1 MVDARSDRPRRVLH
15 VCTILLTARVFIAPV
30 VRHLQS
36 VGYEVA
42 VACSSEQAA
51 DGPELPT
58 DTGVAG
64 CPLFPV
70 QIPRQIRPIGDLI
83 AVYELYKVIARFKP
97 QIVHTQTSKAGIVG
111 RLAAWLAG
119 VPIIVHTAH
128 AFSFHPYLPPMIHW
142 LYVLIE
148 KWAGRFAD
156 VVLVDTD
163 SVRAEGLRYGVVTDP
178 KKLVTIPMGI
188 DLKKFS
194 PFPIQNNN
202 IFQVFGIMPQSLV
215 VGTIARLVPDK
226 GLDCFIKM
234 ASLVLTQCQGV
245 HFLIVG
251 DGPLRR
257 TLERQAGDLG
267 IRSSVIFAGHRSDVP
282 ELLNAMDVFVLPTRR
297 EGFGVVFAEAMAM
310 KKPVV
315 GSMIGPVAEVVEDG
329 VTGFLVPPQSAEQ
342 FAERVVQL
350 LCDEEKRKTFGEA
363 GRRRVEARFSEAH
376 MCVQIEKQYQA
387 LLASKGLI

>member
-1 MVDARSDRPRRVLH
+1 MVAARSDRPIRVLH

-42 VACSSEQAA
+42 VACSSEKAA
-51 DGPELPT
+51 DAPGLLADIES
-58 DTGVAG
+58 DG
-64 CPLFPV
+64 CQLFSVP
-70 QIPRQIRPIGDLI
+70 ISRQIRPTSDLLAI
-83 AVYELYKVIARFKP
+83 YKLYRVIKRFEP

-111 RLAAWLAG
+111 RIAAWLAG
-119 VPIIVHTAH
+119 VPVIVHTAH
-128 AFSFHPYLPPMIHW
+128 AFSFHPYLPPAVYW
-142 LYVLIE
+142 FYVFIE
-148 KWAGRFAD
+148 KWAGRFSD
-156 VVLVDTD
+156 VILVDTD
-163 SVRAEGLRYGVVTDP
+163 SVRDDGLRHRVVMDP
-178 KKLVTIPMGI
+178 RKLVTIPMGI

-194 PFPIQNNN
+194 PSLRGNSN
-202 IFQVFGIMPQSLV
+202 ILEVLGIMPQSIV

-245 HFLIVG
+245 IFLIVG
-251 DGPLRR
+251 DGPLRQ
-257 TLERQAGDLG
+257 TLELQAGDLG
-267 IRSSVIFAGHRSDVP
+267 IGSSVIFAGHRSDVP
-282 ELLNAMDVFVLPTRR
+282 ELLNAMDVFVLPTLR

-350 LCDEEKRKTFGEA
+350 LCDGTKRKTFGEA

-376 MCVQIEKQYQA
+376 MCVQIEKQYQV

>member
-1 MVDARSDRPRRVLH
+1 MVAARSDRPIRVLH

-42 VACSSEQAA
+42 IACSSEEAA
-51 DGPELPT
+51 DAPGLLADIEA
-58 DTGVAG
+58 DG
-64 CPLFPV
+64 CQLFSVP
-70 QIPRQIRPIGDLI
+70 ISRQIRPTSDLLAI
-83 AVYELYKVIARFKP
+83 YKLYRVIKRFEP
-97 QIVHTQTSKAGIVG
+97 QIIHTQTSKAGIVG
-111 RLAAWLAG
+111 RIAAWLAG
-119 VPIIVHTAH
+119 VPVIVHTAH
-128 AFSFHPYLPPMIHW
+128 AFSFHPYLPPVVYW
-142 LYVLIE
+142 FYVFIE
-148 KWAGRFAD
+148 KWAGRFSD
-156 VVLVDTD
+156 VILVDTD
-163 SVRAEGLRYGVVTDP
+163 SVRDDGLRHRVVMDP
-178 KKLVTIPMGI
+178 RKLVTIPMGI

-194 PFPIQNNN
+194 PSLEGNSN
-202 IFQVFGIMPQSLV
+202 ILEVLGITPQSIV

-245 HFLIVG
+245 IFLIVG
-251 DGPLRR
+251 DGPLRQ
-257 TLERQAGDLG
+257 TLELQAGDLG
-267 IRSSVIFAGHRSDVP
+267 IGSSVIFAGHRSDVP
-282 ELLNAMDVFVLPTRR
+282 ELLNAMDVFVLPTLR

-350 LCDEEKRKTFGEA
+350 LCDGTKRKTFGEA

-376 MCVQIEKQYQA
+376 MCVQIEKQYQV